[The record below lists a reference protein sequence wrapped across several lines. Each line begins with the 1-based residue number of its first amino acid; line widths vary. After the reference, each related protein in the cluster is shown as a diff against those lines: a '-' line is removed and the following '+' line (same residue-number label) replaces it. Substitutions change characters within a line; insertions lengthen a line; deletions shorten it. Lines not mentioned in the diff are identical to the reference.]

1 MELANGSSSTATASP
16 NSNEFVAAAEEDHAN
31 RGQCGWA
38 CWRPSFLQRLAT
50 PKSFL
55 FWIVW
60 AGGFQSTCKFTIK
73 A

>member
-1 MELANGSSSTATASP
+1 MELANGSSSNAAAAASS
-16 NSNEFVAAAEEDHAN
+16 NSNEFAATEDDHASS
-31 RGQCGWA
+31 RGHCGWA

-60 AGGFQSTCKFTIK
+60 AGGFQSKQV
-73 A
+73 